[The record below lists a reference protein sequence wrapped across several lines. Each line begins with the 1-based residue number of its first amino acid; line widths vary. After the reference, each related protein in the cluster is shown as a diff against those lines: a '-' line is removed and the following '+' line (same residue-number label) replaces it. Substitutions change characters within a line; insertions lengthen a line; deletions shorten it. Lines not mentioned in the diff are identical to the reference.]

1 MTIMQPLAGAGFFA
15 DEYNVDNSL
24 DYGFDDD
31 IDMFIQN
38 NLHPDCSTVCEL
50 AAPRTPALCATACKL
65 VKTIAV
71 DLEACLLSAA
81 KNKKTRSNPR
91 DNGHDVD
98 DLSAWATNIL
108 DWTGYSAPVNTR
120 RSINVKP
127 RVSDADFVAPCYKSF
142 LLFVA
147 HRVKA
152 HVNKKVAAGL
162 LDPQDC
168 RLILPVASEEA
179 KGRRRSGFG
188 DSDRVACGM
197 FPLNSSVAEIQA
209 AAAPHLVV
217 ADAEIVAVSDNHG
230 DAELRLARETKALYF
245 SQHNRRFAWGLTVS
259 CRTIRAYVFGFDA
272 VWSSSD
278 MDMSSASGRKALISL
293 LVDWSLCS
301 VYCLG
306 FDPSIRY
313 ALGSDAGRLHF
324 EIDVHEKDKR
334 TGKVASRTYYSNRCV
349 GVAAASLTGR
359 HARYFAA
366 SASPEMMDDPTVLI
380 KDMWVPLRSDCSGD
394 TEDESPVLNILHAA
408 FDDNSEFKD
417 KFPRLV
423 SSGPVYLRHGDRL
436 VSDTTAAAFAALPS
450 ASPQATAASGGDSQS
465 SPGRLHKRT
474 VMQWAGNAISAANNV
489 SQVIVAIA
497 DAMEA
502 HNAAY
507 LNCGVIHGNITD
519 RAILF
524 RETKDRVS
532 GALAEFNYAT
542 CDSDSRASAANRE
555 KPELMM
561 FRSILSL
568 KCAETPRTRL
578 DDWESLL
585 YLVICLGTY
594 GINDNER
601 RAFFAAFFAVKWAP
615 RLPVMRWNSSDTEAV
630 EDSKRYNMNC
640 EDIFNARIRS
650 GMTSEPLRR
659 LATDMHRA
667 LFLHPGCR
675 GTHAYRTEGGL
686 RGDSLVFRNAFEG
699 AIVAELLQ
707 VLAKYKQDALAELG
721 KVKTFN
727 AGMATPSAGPS
738 LKRNWDKAPEHL
750 PEKRFKAYR
759 SVL

>member
-1 MTIMQPLAGAGFFA
+1 MTIMQPLAEAGFFA
-15 DEYNVDNSL
+15 DEYNIDNSL
-24 DYGFDDD
+24 DYGFDDG

-38 NLHPDCSTVCEL
+38 NLHPDCNTVCAL
-50 AAPRTPALCATACKL
+50 ATPRTPALCTTACKL
-65 VKTIAV
+65 AETIAV

-81 KNKKTRSNPR
+81 KNKKPRNNPR

-98 DLSAWATNIL
+98 DLSTWATNIL

-120 RSINVKP
+120 RSISVKP
-127 RVSDADFVAPCYKSF
+127 RISDTDFVAPCYKSF

-152 HVNKKVAAGL
+152 HVSEKAAAEL

-179 KGRRRSGFG
+179 EGRRRSGFG
-188 DSDRVACGM
+188 DFARVACGM

-217 ADAEIVAVSDNHG
+217 ADAEIVAVSDDHA

-301 VYCLG
+301 VDCLG

-366 SASPEMMDDPTVLI
+366 SASPETMDDPTVLI

-394 TEDESPVLNILHAA
+394 THDESPVLNVLHSA
-408 FDDNSEFKD
+408 FDDNSAFKD

-436 VSDTTAAAFAALPS
+436 ISDTTAAAFAALPS
-450 ASPQATAASGGDSQS
+450 ASPQATAASGGDAQS
-465 SPGRLHKRT
+465 SSGRQHKRT
-474 VMQWAGNAISAANNV
+474 VTQWAGNAISAANNV

-524 RETKDRVS
+524 RETKDGVS
-532 GALAEFNYAT
+532 GALAEFDYAT
-542 CDSDSRASAANRE
+542 
-555 KPELMM
+555 
-561 FRSILSL
+561 
-568 KCAETPRTRL
+568 
-578 DDWESLL
+578 
-585 YLVICLGTY
+585 
-594 GINDNER
+594 
-601 RAFFAAFFAVKWAP
+601 
-615 RLPVMRWNSSDTEAV
+615 
-630 EDSKRYNMNC
+630 
-640 EDIFNARIRS
+640 
-650 GMTSEPLRR
+650 
-659 LATDMHRA
+659 
-667 LFLHPGCR
+667 
-675 GTHAYRTEGGL
+675 
-686 RGDSLVFRNAFEG
+686 
-699 AIVAELLQ
+699 
-707 VLAKYKQDALAELG
+707 
-721 KVKTFN
+721 
-727 AGMATPSAGPS
+727 
-738 LKRNWDKAPEHL
+738 
-750 PEKRFKAYR
+750 
-759 SVL
+759 

>member
-1 MTIMQPLAGAGFFA
+1 
-15 DEYNVDNSL
+15 
-24 DYGFDDD
+24 
-31 IDMFIQN
+31 
-38 NLHPDCSTVCEL
+38 
-50 AAPRTPALCATACKL
+50 
-65 VKTIAV
+65 
-71 DLEACLLSAA
+71 
-81 KNKKTRSNPR
+81 
-91 DNGHDVD
+91 
-98 DLSAWATNIL
+98 
-108 DWTGYSAPVNTR
+108 
-120 RSINVKP
+120 
-127 RVSDADFVAPCYKSF
+127 SF

-147 HRVKA
+147 HHVKA
-152 HVNKKVAAGL
+152 HVSKKVAAGL
-162 LDPQDC
+162 LDPQDY
-168 RLILPVASEEA
+168 RLILPVASEETEDL
-179 KGRRRSGFG
+179 RRSGFG
-188 DSDRVACGM
+188 DFARVACGM

-209 AAAPHLVV
+209 AAAPHLLV
-217 ADAEIVAVSDNHG
+217 ADAEIVEDSDDHD
-230 DAELRLARETKALYF
+230 DAELRLASETKALYF
-245 SQHNRRFAWGLTVS
+245 GQHNRRFAWGLTVS

-301 VYCLG
+301 VDCLG

-349 GVAAASLTGR
+349 RVAAASLTGR

-366 SASPEMMDDPTVLI
+366 SASPETMDDPTVLI
-380 KDMWVPLRSDCSGD
+380 KDMWVPLRTDCSGN
-394 TEDESPVLNILHAA
+394 THDESPVLNILHAA
-408 FDDNSEFKD
+408 FDDNSAFKD

-436 VSDTTAAAFAALPS
+436 ISDTTATAFAALPS

-465 SPGRLHKRT
+465 SPGRQHKRT
-474 VMQWAGNAISAANNV
+474 VTQWAGNAISAANNV

-524 RETKDRVS
+524 RETKDGVS
-532 GALAEFNYAT
+532 GALAEFDYAT

-568 KCAETPRTRL
+568 AHSEAPRTRL

-601 RAFFAAFFAVKWAP
+601 RAFFAVRRA
-615 RLPVMRWNSSDTEAV
+615 RLPIMAWNSSDTVTVAHL
-630 EDSKRYNMNC
+630 KRGIMGSTHA
-640 EDIFNARIRS
+640 FNTDVCVA
-650 GMTSEPLRR
+650 MTNEPLRR
-659 LATDMHRA
+659 LATDMHRS

-675 GTHAYRTEGGL
+675 GATLYETNEGLPVDPLVL
-686 RGDSLVFRNAFEG
+686 RNNFEG
-699 AIVAELLQ
+699 AIVAELLR

-721 KVKTFN
+721 KVKTSN

-759 SVL
+759 S

>member
-1 MTIMQPLAGAGFFA
+1 MTVMQPLAEASFFA

-24 DYGFDDD
+24 DYGFDDG

-38 NLHPDCSTVCEL
+38 NLHSDCSTVCAL

-81 KNKKTRSNPR
+81 KDKKPRSNPR

-120 RSINVKP
+120 GSINVKP
-127 RVSDADFVAPCYKSF
+127 RISGADFVAPCYKSF

-147 HRVKA
+147 HHVKA
-152 HVNKKVAAGL
+152 HVSKKVAAGL

-188 DSDRVACGM
+188 DFARVACGM
-197 FPLNSSVAEIQA
+197 FPLNSSIAEIQA

-217 ADAEIVAVSDNHG
+217 ADAEIVAVSDDHDDAEIVAVSDDHG
-230 DAELRLARETKALYF
+230 DAELCLARETKALYF

-278 MDMSSASGRKALISL
+278 MDMSSAGGRKTLISL

-301 VYCLG
+301 VDCLG

-324 EIDVHEKDKR
+324 EIDIHEKNKR

-349 GVAAASLTGR
+349 RVAAASLTGR

-366 SASPEMMDDPTVLI
+366 SASPETMDDPTFLI
-380 KDMWVPLRSDCSGD
+380 KDMWVPLCSDCSGD
-394 TEDESPVLNILHAA
+394 TDDESPVLNVLHAA
-408 FDDNSEFKD
+408 FADNSAFKD

-423 SSGPVYLRHGDRL
+423 SSGPMYLRHGDKHI
-436 VSDTTAAAFAALPS
+436 SDTTAAAFAALPS
-450 ASPQATAASGGDSQS
+450 ASPQATAASGGDSQC
-465 SPGRLHKRT
+465 SPSRQHKRT
-474 VMQWAGNAISAANNV
+474 VTQWAGNAISAADNV

-507 LNCGVIHGNITD
+507 INCGVIHGNITD

-524 RETKDRVS
+524 RETKEGVS
-532 GALAEFNYAT
+532 GALAEFDYAT
-542 CDSDSRASAANRE
+542 CDSDNRASAANRE

-568 KCAETPRTRL
+568 ENAQAPHTCL
-578 DDWESLL
+578 DDWECLL
-585 YLVICLGTY
+585 YLIICLGTY

-601 RAFFAAFFAVKWAP
+601 RAFFALRRA
-615 RLPVMRWNSSDTEAV
+615 RLPIENWNSSDVESAAYLKRGFMCTAV
-630 EDSKRYNMNC
+630 T
-640 EDIFNARIRS
+640 FNDKVIPW
-650 GMTSEPLRR
+650 MTSEPLRR

-675 GTHAYRTEGGL
+675 GVFPYRTNEGLQVDPLVL
-686 RGDSLVFRNAFEG
+686 RNDFEDEM
-699 AIVAELLQ
+699 VAELLQ
-707 VLAKYKQDALAELG
+707 VLAKHRQDALA
-721 KVKTFN
+721 
-727 AGMATPSAGPS
+727 
-738 LKRNWDKAPEHL
+738 D
-750 PEKRFKAYR
+750 
-759 SVL
+759 

>member
-1 MTIMQPLAGAGFFA
+1 MTVMQPLAEAGFFA

-24 DYGFDDD
+24 DYGFDDG
-31 IDMFIQN
+31 IGMFIQD
-38 NLHPDCSTVCEL
+38 NLHPDCSTVCAL
-50 AAPRTPALCATACKL
+50 AAPRTPAPRTTACKL
-65 VKTIAV
+65 AETIAV

-81 KNKKTRSNPR
+81 KDKKKTRSNPR

-98 DLSAWATNIL
+98 NLSAWATNIL

-120 RSINVKP
+120 GSISVKP
-127 RVSDADFVAPCYKSF
+127 RVISADFVAPCYKSF

-147 HRVKA
+147 HHVKA
-152 HVNKKVAAGL
+152 HVGKKAAAGL

-217 ADAEIVAVSDNHG
+217 ADAEIVADSNDHG
-230 DAELRLARETKALYF
+230 DAELRLARETKTLYF

-259 CRTIRAYVFGFDA
+259 CRTIRVYVFGFDA

-278 MDMSSASGRKALISL
+278 MDMSSADGRKALISL

-301 VYCLG
+301 VDCLG

-334 TGKVASRTYYSNRCV
+334 TGKVASRTYYSNRCA

-366 SASPEMMDDPTVLI
+366 SASPETMDDPTVLI
-380 KDMWVPLRSDCSGD
+380 KDMWVPLHNDCSGD
-394 TEDESPVLNILHAA
+394 TDDESPVLNVLHSA
-408 FDDNSEFKD
+408 FDDNSELKD

-423 SSGPVYLRHGDRL
+423 SSGPVYLRHRDRL
-436 VSDTTAAAFAALPS
+436 ISDTIAAAFAALPS
-450 ASPQATAASGGDSQS
+450 ASSQVTAASGGDAQR
-465 SPGRLHKRT
+465 SPGRQHKRT
-474 VMQWAGNAISAANNV
+474 VMQWAGNAISAADNV
-489 SQVIVAIA
+489 SQVIIAIA

-507 LNCGVIHGNITD
+507 ASCGVIHGNITD

-524 RETKDRVS
+524 RETKDGVS
-532 GALAEFNYAT
+532 GALAEFDYAT
-542 CDSDSRASAANRE
+542 CDSDSRTSAANRE

-568 KCAETPRTRL
+568 
-578 DDWESLL
+578 
-585 YLVICLGTY
+585 V
-594 GINDNER
+594 
-601 RAFFAAFFAVKWAP
+601 
-615 RLPVMRWNSSDTEAV
+615 
-630 EDSKRYNMNC
+630 
-640 EDIFNARIRS
+640 
-650 GMTSEPLRR
+650 
-659 LATDMHRA
+659 
-667 LFLHPGCR
+667 
-675 GTHAYRTEGGL
+675 
-686 RGDSLVFRNAFEG
+686 
-699 AIVAELLQ
+699 
-707 VLAKYKQDALAELG
+707 
-721 KVKTFN
+721 
-727 AGMATPSAGPS
+727 
-738 LKRNWDKAPEHL
+738 
-750 PEKRFKAYR
+750 
-759 SVL
+759 